1 MSSHR
6 DSSQPTLSRRARMG
20 WTVPLGSP
28 ASWPIRDPYQ
38 SAARSLKRTSRTNR
52 VAMVIRGGIVVLYLG
67 SAVRHKSPTLARSGA
82 RRRAGRPA
90 SQDLDRD
97 RVVGPD
103 SVSDPRTEPRHDRG
117 GTLDVGHWPHAR
129 RKPP

>member
-28 ASWPIRDPYQ
+28 ASRPICDPYQ
-38 SAARSLKRTSRTNR
+38 SAARSLKRTSRTDR
-52 VAMVIRGGIVVLYLG
+52 VAMVIRGGMVVLYLG
-67 SAVRHKSPTLARSGA
+67 PTAWHKSPTPARSGA
-82 RRRAGRPA
+82 RRGAGRPA

-97 RVVGPD
+97 RVATPD
-103 SVSDPRTEPRHDRG
+103 CVSDPRTEPRHDRG
-117 GTLDVGHWPHAR
+117 GILEVGH
-129 RKPP
+129 